1 MTKRWMWLWLPLLFS
16 TALVLTTQANAAFE
30 IEITGGT
37 DSARPVAVVP
47 FKWTGSGAMPQDVAD
62 VIASDFRNSGMFRPL
77 DRNRLPQQVSSASEL
92 DPNLWRQQQVDAVMV
107 GSIEPAGNNQYR
119 ISFELADVLDQSG
132 AKLLESRTATVP
144 AAQLRQYAHRM
155 ADIAFEKLTGIKGAF
170 LTRIA
175 YVNVHHGAEFPYQLK
190 IADYDGFNEQLLLR
204 SREPLMSPAWSPDG
218 RKLAYVSFENK
229 KAEIVV
235 QDIYSQQRQVVS
247 SQQGING
254 APQFSPD
261 GSKLALVLSRDGQP
275 EVYVLNL
282 GNKQYTRIT
291 NNRSIDTEPT
301 WAADGQSIY
310 FVSERGGKP
319 QVYQAN
325 VNSGE
330 ARRVTF
336 QGDTNL
342 GPRVTGD
349 GKSLVLVSRAQG
361 KYRIARQ
368 ELDGGQLQVLTETQ
382 LDESPSPAPNGTMI
396 IYSTTYQGRQVLSL
410 VSMDGRFKA
419 RLPARNG
426 DVRAP
431 AWSPYLN

>member
-1 MTKRWMWLWLPLLFS
+1 MTKRWIWLWLPLLLLAGRAQA
-16 TALVLTTQANAAFE
+16 ALDIV
-30 IEITGGT
+30 ITGGI

-47 FKWTGSGAMPQDVAD
+47 FKWTGGGAAPQDLAE
-62 VIASDFRNSGMFRPL
+62 VIGNDLRNSGMFRPL
-77 DRNRLPQQVSSASEL
+77 DRSRLPQQVASAAEL
-92 DPNLWRQQQVDAVMV
+92 NATLWSPHQVEAVLV
-107 GSIEPAGNNQYR
+107 GSIEPAGGNQYR
-119 ISFELADVLDQSG
+119 ISFELADVLGKNG
-132 AKLLESRTATVP
+132 AQLLESRSATVP

-155 ADIAFEKLTGIKGAF
+155 ADIVFEKLTGIKGAF

-175 YVNVHHGAEFPYQLK
+175 YVNVQHGAQYPFQLM
-190 IADYDGFNEQLLLR
+190 IADYDGFNEQVLLR

-247 SQQGING
+247 SQPGING
-254 APQFSPD
+254 APQWSPD

-282 GNKQYTRIT
+282 SSRQLSRVT
-291 NNRSIDTEPT
+291 NNRTIDTEPS
-301 WAADGQSIY
+301 WAADGKALY
-310 FVSERGGKP
+310 FVSERGGRP
-319 QVYQAN
+319 QVYRADLN
-325 VNSGE
+325 TGDT
-330 ARRVTF
+330 RRVTF

-342 GPRVTGD
+342 GPRVTND
-349 GKSLVLVSRAQG
+349 GNSMVLVSRSQG
-361 KYRIARQ
+361 QYRIARQ

-419 RLPARNG
+419 RLPARSG

>member
-1 MTKRWMWLWLPLLFS
+1 MIKRWIWLWLPVLL
-16 TALVLTTQANAAFE
+16 LTTPAKAAFE

-47 FKWTGSGAMPQDVAD
+47 FQWTGSGNVPKDLAE
-62 VIASDFRNSGMFRPL
+62 VISSDFRNSGIFRPL
-77 DRNRLPQQVSSASEL
+77 DRNRLPQQVSRADDLDASQ
-92 DPNLWRQQQVDAVMV
+92 WRSHQVEAVLV
-107 GSIEPAGNNQYR
+107 GSIEPAEGDKYR
-119 ISFELADVLDQSG
+119 IRFELADVLDKNG
-132 AKLLESRTATVP
+132 AKLLESRSATVP
-144 AAQLRQYAHRM
+144 AAQLRQYAHRI

-175 YVNVHHGAEFPYQLK
+175 YVNVQHGSDFPYRLM

-247 SQQGING
+247 SQKGING
-254 APQFSPD
+254 APQWSPD
-261 GSKLALVLSRDGQP
+261 GSQLALVLSRDGQP
-275 EVYVLNL
+275 EVYVLTL
-282 GNKQYTRIT
+282 ATKQLRRIT

-301 WAADGQSIY
+301 WSGDGKALY
-310 FVSERGGKP
+310 FVSERGGRP
-319 QVYQAN
+319 QVYKADL
-325 VNSGE
+325 NSGE
-330 ARRVTF
+330 TRRVTF

-342 GPRVTGD
+342 GPRITHD
-349 GKSLVLVSRAQG
+349 GNSMVLVNRTQG
-361 KYRIARQ
+361 QYRIARQ
-368 ELDGGQLQVLTETQ
+368 DLDGGQLQVLTKTQ

-419 RLPARNG
+419 RLPVRKG

>member
-1 MTKRWMWLWLPLLFS
+1 MTKRWIWLWLPLLLL
-16 TALVLTTQANAAFE
+16 TAQAKAAFE

-47 FKWTGSGAMPQDVAD
+47 FKWTGGGNMPQDLAE
-62 VIASDFRNSGMFRPL
+62 VIASDFRNSGMFRPI
-77 DRNRLPQQVSSASEL
+77 DRNRLPQQVASASEL
-92 DPNLWRQQQVDAVMV
+92 DASQWRPHQVEAVLV
-107 GSIEPAGNNQYR
+107 GTIEPAGGDQYR
-119 ISFELADVLDQSG
+119 ISFELADVLGQSG
-132 AKLLESRTATVP
+132 AELLESRSATVP
-144 AAQLRQYAHRM
+144 AAQLRQYAHRI

-175 YVNVHHGAEFPYQLK
+175 YVNVQHGAQFPYQLM

-247 SQQGING
+247 SQRGING
-254 APQFSPD
+254 APQWSPD

-275 EVYVLNL
+275 EIYVLDL
-282 GNKQYTRIT
+282 SSKRFTRVT

-301 WAADGQSIY
+301 WAADGKSVY
-310 FVSERGGKP
+310 FVSERGGRP
-319 QVYQAN
+319 QVYQADLS
-325 VNSGE
+325 SGNT
-330 ARRVTF
+330 RRVTF

-342 GPRVTGD
+342 GPRVTND
-349 GKSLVLVSRAQG
+349 GTGMVLVSRSQG
-361 KYRIARQ
+361 QYRIARQ
-368 ELDGGQLQVLTETQ
+368 DLDGGQLQVLTETQ

-419 RLPARNG
+419 RLPARKG

>member
-1 MTKRWMWLWLPLLFS
+1 MTKRWIWLWLPLILLAGRAQA
-16 TALVLTTQANAAFE
+16 ALDIV
-30 IEITGGT
+30 ITGGI

-47 FKWTGSGAMPQDVAD
+47 FRWTGGGAVPQDLAE
-62 VIASDFRNSGMFRPL
+62 VIGNDLRNSGMFRPM
-77 DRNRLPQQVSSASEL
+77 DRNRLPQQVAAASEL
-92 DPNLWRQQQVDAVMV
+92 NATLWGPHQVEAVLV
-107 GSIEPAGNNQYR
+107 GSIEPAGGNQYR
-119 ISFELADVLDQSG
+119 ISFELADVLGRNG
-132 AKLLESRTATVP
+132 AQLLESRSATVP
-144 AAQLRQYAHRM
+144 AAQLRQYAHRV
-155 ADIAFEKLTGIKGAF
+155 ADIVFEKLTGIKGAF

-175 YVNVHHGAEFPYQLK
+175 YVNVQHGAQYPYQLM
-190 IADYDGFNEQLLLR
+190 IADYDGFNEQVLLR

-247 SQQGING
+247 SQPGING
-254 APQFSPD
+254 APQWSPD

-275 EVYVLNL
+275 EIYVLNL
-282 GNKQYTRIT
+282 ASRQLNRVT
-291 NNRSIDTEPT
+291 NNRTIDTEPT
-301 WAADGQSIY
+301 WAADGKAIY
-310 FVSERGGKP
+310 FVSERGGRP
-319 QVYQAN
+319 QVYRTDL
-325 VNSGE
+325 NSGDT
-330 ARRVTF
+330 RRVTF

-342 GPRVTGD
+342 GPRMTGD
-349 GKSLVLVSRAQG
+349 GNSLVLVSRSQG
-361 KYRIARQ
+361 QYRIARQ

-419 RLPARNG
+419 RLPARSG

>member
-1 MTKRWMWLWLPLLFS
+1 MTKRWIWLWLPLILLAGRAQA
-16 TALVLTTQANAAFE
+16 ALDIV
-30 IEITGGT
+30 ITGGI

-47 FKWTGSGAMPQDVAD
+47 FKWTGGGAVPQDLAE
-62 VIASDFRNSGMFRPL
+62 VIGNDLRNSGMFRPM
-77 DRNRLPQQVSSASEL
+77 DRNRLPQQVAAASEL
-92 DPNLWRQQQVDAVMV
+92 NATLWGPHQVEAVLV
-107 GSIEPAGNNQYR
+107 GSIEPAGGNQYR
-119 ISFELADVLDQSG
+119 ISFELADVLGRNG
-132 AKLLESRTATVP
+132 AQLLESRSATVP
-144 AAQLRQYAHRM
+144 AAQLRQYAHRV
-155 ADIAFEKLTGIKGAF
+155 ADIVFEKLTGIKGAF

-175 YVNVHHGAEFPYQLK
+175 YVNVQHGAQYPYQLM
-190 IADYDGFNEQLLLR
+190 IADYDGFNEQVLLR

-229 KAEIVV
+229 KAEVVV

-247 SQQGING
+247 SQPGING
-254 APQFSPD
+254 APQWSPD

-275 EVYVLNL
+275 EIYVLNMGSRQL
-282 GNKQYTRIT
+282 NRVT
-291 NNRSIDTEPT
+291 NNRTIDTEPT
-301 WAADGQSIY
+301 WAADGKAIY
-310 FVSERGGKP
+310 FVSERGGRP
-319 QVYQAN
+319 QVYRTDL
-325 VNSGE
+325 NSGDT
-330 ARRVTF
+330 RRVTF

-342 GPRVTGD
+342 GPRMTGD
-349 GKSLVLVSRAQG
+349 GNSLVLVSRSQG
-361 KYRIARQ
+361 QYRIARQ

-419 RLPARNG
+419 RLPARSG

>member
-1 MTKRWMWLWLPLLFS
+1 MIKRWIWLWMPLMFL
-16 TALVLTTQANAAFE
+16 AAQANAAFE

-47 FKWTGSGAMPQDVAD
+47 FQWTGGGQMPQDLAE
-62 VIASDFRNSGMFRPL
+62 VISSDFRNSGMFRPL
-77 DRNRLPQQVSSASEL
+77 DRNRLPQQVASANEL
-92 DPNLWRQQQVDAVMV
+92 DANQWRSHQVEAVLV
-107 GSIEPAGNNQYR
+107 GSIEPAGGDQYR
-119 ISFELADVLDQSG
+119 ISFELADVLGQNG
-132 AKLLESRTATVP
+132 AQLLESRSATVP
-144 AAQLRQYAHRM
+144 AAQLRQYAHRI

-175 YVNVHHGAEFPYQLK
+175 YVNVQHGAEFPYRLM

-247 SQQGING
+247 SQKGING
-254 APQFSPD
+254 APQWSPD

-275 EVYVLNL
+275 EVYALNL
-282 GNKQYTRIT
+282 SSKQLTRVT
-291 NNRSIDTEPT
+291 NNRSIDTEPS
-301 WAADGQSIY
+301 WAADGKSIY
-310 FVSERGGKP
+310 FVSERGGRP
-319 QVYQAN
+319 QVYQADLS
-325 VNSGE
+325 SGDT
-330 ARRVTF
+330 RRVTF

-342 GPRVTGD
+342 GPRITFD
-349 GKSLVLVSRAQG
+349 GSSMVLVNRTQG
-361 KYRIARQ
+361 QYRIARQ
-368 ELDGGQLQVLTETQ
+368 DLDGGQLQVLTETQ
-382 LDESPSPAPNGTMI
+382 LDESPSPAPNSTMI

-419 RLPARNG
+419 RLPARQG

>member
-1 MTKRWMWLWLPLLFS
+1 MTKRWIWLWLPLMLLAGRAQA
-16 TALVLTTQANAAFE
+16 ALDIV
-30 IEITGGT
+30 ITGGI

-47 FKWTGSGAMPQDVAD
+47 FKWTGGGAVPQDLAE
-62 VIASDFRNSGMFRPL
+62 VIGNDLRNSGMFRPM
-77 DRNRLPQQVSSASEL
+77 DRNRLPQQVASASEL
-92 DPNLWRQQQVDAVMV
+92 NSGLWGQHQVEAVLV
-107 GSIEPAGNNQYR
+107 GSIEPAGGNQYR
-119 ISFELADVLDQSG
+119 ISFELADVLGRNG
-132 AKLLESRTATVP
+132 AQLLESRSATVP
-144 AAQLRQYAHRM
+144 AAQLRQYAHRI

-175 YVNVHHGAEFPYQLK
+175 YVNVQHKAQYPFQLM
-190 IADYDGFNEQLLLR
+190 IADYDGFNEQVLLR

-247 SQQGING
+247 SQPGING
-254 APQFSPD
+254 APQWSPD

-282 GNKQYTRIT
+282 SSRQLSRVT
-291 NNRSIDTEPT
+291 NNRTIDTEPS
-301 WAADGQSIY
+301 WAADGKAIY
-310 FVSERGGKP
+310 FVSERGGRP
-319 QVYQAN
+319 QVYRADLS
-325 VNSGE
+325 SGDT
-330 ARRVTF
+330 RRVTF

-342 GPRVTGD
+342 GPRVTND
-349 GKSLVLVSRAQG
+349 GNSMVLVSRSQG
-361 KYRIARQ
+361 QYRIARQ

-419 RLPARNG
+419 RLPARSG

>member
-1 MTKRWMWLWLPLLFS
+1 MTKRWMWLWIPLLL
-16 TALVLTTQANAAFE
+16 TAQAKAAFN

-37 DSARPVAVVP
+37 DSARPIAVVP
-47 FKWTGSGAMPQDVAD
+47 FQWTGAGNMPQDLAE
-62 VIASDFRNSGMFRPL
+62 VIANDFRNSGMFRPI
-77 DRNRLPQQVSSASEL
+77 DRNRLPQRVSSADEL
-92 DPNLWRQQQVDAVMV
+92 DANQWRPHQVEAVLM
-107 GSIEPAGNNQYR
+107 GTLEPAGGDQYR
-119 ISFELADVLDQSG
+119 ISFELADVLDKSG
-132 AKLLESRTATVP
+132 AKLLESRSATVP
-144 AAQLRQYAHRM
+144 ATQLRQYAHRM

-175 YVNVHHGAEFPYQLK
+175 YVNVQHGAQFPYQLM

-247 SQQGING
+247 SQKGING

-261 GSKLALVLSRDGQP
+261 GSKLALVLSKDGQP
-275 EVYVLNL
+275 EVYTLNL
-282 GNKQYTRIT
+282 ANKQFTRIT

-301 WAADGQSIY
+301 WAADGKSIY
-310 FVSERGGKP
+310 FVSERGGRP
-319 QVYQAN
+319 QVYQADIN
-325 VNSGE
+325 GGG

-342 GPRVTGD
+342 GPRITHD
-349 GKSLVLVSRAQG
+349 GQSMVLVNRTQG
-361 KYRIARQ
+361 QYRIARQ
-368 ELDGGQLQVLTETQ
+368 DLDGGQLQVLTQTQ

-419 RLPARNG
+419 RLPARSG

>member
-1 MTKRWMWLWLPLLFS
+1 MTKRWIWLWLPLLLL
-16 TALVLTTQANAAFE
+16 TAQAKAAFN

-47 FKWTGSGAMPQDVAD
+47 FKWTGGGSMPQDLAE
-62 VIASDFRNSGMFRPL
+62 VIGSDFRNSGMFRPL
-77 DRNRLPQQVSSASEL
+77 DRNRLPQQVASASEL
-92 DPNLWRQQQVDAVMV
+92 DASQWRSHQVEAVLV
-107 GSIEPAGNNQYR
+107 GSIEPAGGDQYR
-119 ISFELADVLDQSG
+119 ISFELADVLGQNG
-132 AKLLESRTATVP
+132 AELLESRSATVP
-144 AAQLRQYAHRM
+144 AAQLRQYAHRI

-175 YVNVHHGAEFPYQLK
+175 YVNVQHGAQFPYQLM

-254 APQFSPD
+254 APQWSPD

-275 EVYVLNL
+275 EIYVLNL
-282 GNKQYTRIT
+282 SSKQFTRVT

-301 WAADGQSIY
+301 WAADGQSVY
-310 FVSERGGKP
+310 FVSERGGRP
-319 QVYQAN
+319 QIYQAELG
-325 VNSGE
+325 SGNT
-330 ARRVTF
+330 RRVTF

-342 GPRVTGD
+342 GPRVTND
-349 GKSLVLVSRAQG
+349 GTGMVLVSRSQG
-361 KYRIARQ
+361 QYRIARQ
-368 ELDGGQLQVLTETQ
+368 DLDGGQLQVLTETQ

>member
-1 MTKRWMWLWLPLLFS
+1 MTKRWIWLWLPLL
-16 TALVLTTQANAAFE
+16 LLTTRAQAALE
-30 IEITGGT
+30 IVITGGI

-47 FKWTGSGAMPQDVAD
+47 FKWTGGGAVPQDLAE
-62 VIASDFRNSGMFRPL
+62 VIGNDLRNSGMFRPM
-77 DRNRLPQQVSSASEL
+77 DRNRLPQQVAVASEL
-92 DPNLWRQQQVDAVMV
+92 NATLWGPHQVEAVLV
-107 GSIEPAGNNQYR
+107 GSIEPAGGNQYR
-119 ISFELADVLDQSG
+119 ISFELADVLGRNG
-132 AKLLESRTATVP
+132 AQLLESRSATVP
-144 AAQLRQYAHRM
+144 AAQLRQYAHRI

-175 YVNVHHGAEFPYQLK
+175 YVNVQHGAQFPFQLM
-190 IADYDGFNEQLLLR
+190 IADYDGFNEQVLLR

-247 SQQGING
+247 SQPGING
-254 APQFSPD
+254 APQWSPD

-282 GNKQYTRIT
+282 ASKQLSRVT
-291 NNRSIDTEPT
+291 NHRAIDTEPT
-301 WAADGQSIY
+301 WSADGKAIY
-310 FVSERGGKP
+310 FVSERGGRP
-319 QVYQAN
+319 QVYR
-325 VNSGE
+325 VDLSSGDT
-330 ARRVTF
+330 RRVTF

-342 GPRVTGD
+342 GPRTTGD
-349 GKSLVLVSRAQG
+349 GNSLILVSRSQG
-361 KYRIARQ
+361 QYRIARQ
-368 ELDGGQLQVLTETQ
+368 DLDGGQLQVLTETQ

-419 RLPARNG
+419 RLPARSG

>member
-1 MTKRWMWLWLPLLFS
+1 MTKRWIWLWLPLL
-16 TALVLTTQANAAFE
+16 LLTTRAQAALE
-30 IEITGGT
+30 IVITGGI

-47 FKWTGSGAMPQDVAD
+47 FKWTGGGAVPQDLAE
-62 VIASDFRNSGMFRPL
+62 VIGNDLRNSGMFRPM
-77 DRNRLPQQVSSASEL
+77 DRNRLPQQVAVASEL
-92 DPNLWRQQQVDAVMV
+92 NATLWGPHQVEAVLV
-107 GSIEPAGNNQYR
+107 GSIEPAGGNQYR
-119 ISFELADVLDQSG
+119 ISFELADVLGRNG
-132 AKLLESRTATVP
+132 AQLLESRSATVP
-144 AAQLRQYAHRM
+144 AAQLRQYAHRI

-175 YVNVHHGAEFPYQLK
+175 YVNVQHGAQFPFQLM
-190 IADYDGFNEQLLLR
+190 IADYDGFNEQVLLR

-247 SQQGING
+247 SQPGING
-254 APQFSPD
+254 APQWSPD

-282 GNKQYTRIT
+282 ASKQLSRVT
-291 NNRSIDTEPT
+291 NHRAIDTEPT
-301 WAADGQSIY
+301 WSADGKAIY
-310 FVSERGGKP
+310 FVSERGGRP
-319 QVYQAN
+319 QVYR
-325 VNSGE
+325 VDLGSGDT
-330 ARRVTF
+330 RRVTF

-342 GPRVTGD
+342 GPRTTGD
-349 GKSLVLVSRAQG
+349 GNSLILVSRSQG
-361 KYRIARQ
+361 QYRIARQ
-368 ELDGGQLQVLTETQ
+368 DLDGGQLQVLTETQ

-419 RLPARNG
+419 RLPARSG

>member
-1 MTKRWMWLWLPLLFS
+1 MTKRWIWLWLPLILLAGRAQA
-16 TALVLTTQANAAFE
+16 ALDIV
-30 IEITGGT
+30 ITGGI

-47 FKWTGSGAMPQDVAD
+47 FKWTGGGAVPQDLAE
-62 VIASDFRNSGMFRPL
+62 VIGNDLRNSGMFRPM
-77 DRNRLPQQVSSASEL
+77 DRNRLPQQVAAASEL
-92 DPNLWRQQQVDAVMV
+92 NATLWGPHQVEAVLV
-107 GSIEPAGNNQYR
+107 GSIEPAGGNQYR
-119 ISFELADVLDQSG
+119 ISFELADVLGRNG
-132 AKLLESRTATVP
+132 AQLLESRSATVP
-144 AAQLRQYAHRM
+144 AAQLRQYAHRI
-155 ADIAFEKLTGIKGAF
+155 ADIVFEKLTGIKGAF

-175 YVNVHHGAEFPYQLK
+175 YVNVQHGAQFPFQLM
-190 IADYDGFNEQLLLR
+190 IADYDGFNEQVLLR

-254 APQFSPD
+254 APQWSPD

-282 GNKQYTRIT
+282 ASRQLSRVT
-291 NNRSIDTEPT
+291 NNRAIDTEPT
-301 WAADGQSIY
+301 WAADGKAIY
-310 FVSERGGKP
+310 FVSERGGRP
-319 QVYQAN
+319 QVYRTDLS
-325 VNSGE
+325 SGDT
-330 ARRVTF
+330 RRVTF

-342 GPRVTGD
+342 GPRVTHD
-349 GKSLVLVSRAQG
+349 GNSMVLVSRSQG
-361 KYRIARQ
+361 QYRIARQ

-419 RLPARNG
+419 RLPARSG

>member
-1 MTKRWMWLWLPLLFS
+1 MIKRWIGLWLPMLL
-16 TALVLTTQANAAFE
+16 LTTPVKAAFE
-30 IEITGGT
+30 IEIIGGT

-47 FKWTGSGAMPQDVAD
+47 FQWTGSGEAPKDLAE
-62 VIASDFRNSGMFRPL
+62 VISNDFRNSGIFRPL
-77 DRNRLPQQVSSASEL
+77 ERNRLPQQVSRADDLVASQ
-92 DPNLWRQQQVDAVMV
+92 WRSHQVEAVLV
-107 GSIEPAGNNQYR
+107 GSIEPAAGDQYR
-119 ISFELADVLDQSG
+119 IHFELADVLGKNG
-132 AKLLESRTATVP
+132 AELLESRSATVP

-175 YVNVHHGAEFPYQLK
+175 YVNVQHGAQFPYRLM

-229 KAEIVV
+229 KAEIIV

-247 SQQGING
+247 SQKGING
-254 APQFSPD
+254 APQWSPD
-261 GSKLALVLSRDGQP
+261 GKQLALVLSRDGQP
-275 EVYVLNL
+275 EVYVLTL
-282 GNKQYTRIT
+282 ANKQLRRIT

-301 WAADGQSIY
+301 WSVDGKTLY
-310 FVSERGGKP
+310 FVSERGGRP
-319 QVYQAN
+319 QVYKADL
-325 VNSGE
+325 NSGE
-330 ARRVTF
+330 TRRVTF

-342 GPRVTGD
+342 GPRITHGGD
-349 GKSLVLVSRAQG
+349 SMVLVNRTQG
-361 KYRIARQ
+361 QYRIARQ
-368 ELDGGQLQVLTETQ
+368 DLDGGQLQVLTKTQ

-419 RLPARNG
+419 RLPVRKG

>member
-1 MTKRWMWLWLPLLFS
+1 MTKRWIWLWLPLLLL
-16 TALVLTTQANAAFE
+16 TAQAKAAFN

-47 FKWTGSGAMPQDVAD
+47 FKWTGGGNMPQDLAE
-62 VIASDFRNSGMFRPL
+62 VIGSDFRNSGMFRPL
-77 DRNRLPQQVSSASEL
+77 DRNRLPQQVASASEL
-92 DPNLWRQQQVDAVMV
+92 DASQWRVHQVEAVLV
-107 GSIEPAGNNQYR
+107 GTIEPAGGDQYR
-119 ISFELADVLDQSG
+119 ISFELADVLGQNG
-132 AKLLESRTATVP
+132 AELLESRSATVP
-144 AAQLRQYAHRM
+144 ASQLRQYAHRI

-175 YVNVHHGAEFPYQLK
+175 YVNVQHGAQFPYQLM

-254 APQFSPD
+254 APQWSPD

-275 EVYVLNL
+275 EIYVLNL
-282 GNKQYTRIT
+282 SSKQFTRIT

-301 WAADGQSIY
+301 WAADGKSIY
-310 FVSERGGKP
+310 FVSERGGRP
-319 QVYQAN
+319 QIYQAELG
-325 VNSGE
+325 SGNT
-330 ARRVTF
+330 RRVTF

-342 GPRVTGD
+342 GPRVTND
-349 GKSLVLVSRAQG
+349 GTGMVLVSRSQG
-361 KYRIARQ
+361 QYRIARQ
-368 ELDGGQLQVLTETQ
+368 DLDGGQLQVLTETQ

>member
-1 MTKRWMWLWLPLLFS
+1 MTKRWIWLWLPLL
-16 TALVLTTQANAAFE
+16 LLTTQAKAAFE

-47 FKWTGSGAMPQDVAD
+47 FKWTGGGNMPQDLAE
-62 VIASDFRNSGMFRPL
+62 VIAGDFRNSGMFRPL
-77 DRNRLPQQVSSASEL
+77 DRNRLPQQVASASEL
-92 DPNLWRQQQVDAVMV
+92 DASQWRPHQVEAVLV
-107 GSIEPAGNNQYR
+107 GSIEPAGGDQYR
-119 ISFELADVLDQSG
+119 ISFELADVLGQNG
-132 AKLLESRTATVP
+132 AQLLESRSATVP
-144 AAQLRQYAHRM
+144 AAQLRQYAHRI

-175 YVNVHHGAEFPYQLK
+175 YVNVQHGAQFPYQMM

-247 SQQGING
+247 SQKGING
-254 APQFSPD
+254 APQWSPD
-261 GSKLALVLSRDGQP
+261 GSRLALVLSRDGQP
-275 EVYVLNL
+275 EVYVLDL
-282 GNKQYTRIT
+282 SSKQLTRVT

-301 WAADGQSIY
+301 WAADGKSIY
-310 FVSERGGKP
+310 FVSERGGRP
-319 QVYQAN
+319 QVYQAELG
-325 VNSGE
+325 SGNT
-330 ARRVTF
+330 RRVTF

-342 GPRVTGD
+342 GPRVTND
-349 GKSLVLVSRAQG
+349 GTSMVLVSRSQG
-361 KYRIARQ
+361 QYRIARQ
-368 ELDGGQLQVLTETQ
+368 DLDGGQLQVLTETQ